1 MVLVW
6 GHLAV
11 WDQLSMEHQKRCYED
26 LDLLMR
32 VGLCFFLLSSLQEKI
47 GAQSH
52 LLAYKRINIVNFS
65 K

>member
-52 LLAYKRINIVNFS
+52 LLAYK
-65 K
+65 